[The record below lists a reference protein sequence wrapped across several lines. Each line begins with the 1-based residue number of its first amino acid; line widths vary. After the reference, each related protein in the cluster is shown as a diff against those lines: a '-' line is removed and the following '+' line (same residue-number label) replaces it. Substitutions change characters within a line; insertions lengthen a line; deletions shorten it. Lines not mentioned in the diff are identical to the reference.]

1 MKLTFLGSGTSQGVP
16 VIGCDCIVCKSSNI
30 KDKRLRSSV
39 LIENNNDIFT
49 IDAGPDFRQQMLKN
63 NVKRLDSILIT
74 HGHKDHIGGMDDI
87 RAFNYLQ
94 KKPMSVWA
102 DIEGINSIK
111 KEFYYAFAENK
122 YPGTPSFNLNLING
136 SKIRIG
142 NTEITPIPLM
152 HHKLEVKAFRINDL
166 TYITDANYIPA
177 KSWELLKGT
186 KTLIINALRKEKHI
200 SHFNLEEALDVINK
214 IKPEKAYLTHISHFM
229 GLQSELSKELPNNVQ
244 IAYDGL
250 TIET

>member
-16 VIGCDCIVCKSSNI
+16 VIGCECIVCKSSNI

-94 KKPMSVWA
+94 KKPTSVWA
-102 DIEGINSIK
+102 DVEGINSIK

-122 YPGTPSFNLNLING
+122 YPGIPSFNLNLING

-166 TYITDANYIPA
+166 TYITDANYIPD

-186 KTLIINALRKEKHI
+186 KILIINALRKEKHI
-200 SHFNLEEALDVINK
+200 SHFNLEEALEIINK

-229 GLQSELSKELPNNVQ
+229 GLQSELSKELPYNVQ

>member
-102 DIEGINSIK
+102 DVEGINSIK

-122 YPGTPSFNLNLING
+122 YPGIPSFNLNLING

-186 KTLIINALRKEKHI
+186 KILIINALRKEKHI
-200 SHFNLEEALDVINK
+200 SHFNLEEALEIINK

-229 GLQSELSKELPNNVQ
+229 GLQSELSKELPYNVQ